1 MKSYQAIS
9 CAHNLPSFHIRYSST
24 LQSLKWRE
32 KWEVEKIRDW
42 EPPEVMQKYYP
53 SGISGYDKEGA
64 PGTNVNQFFT
74 SLQFY
79 TIFKDLFNN

>member
-1 MKSYQAIS
+1 MKTVFPSEFSFFITLL
-9 CAHNLPSFHIRYSST
+9 AHNLPSFSHQIVLHTDS

-32 KWEVEKIRDW
+32 KWEVEKLRDW

-64 PGTNVNQFFT
+64 PGMKANQFFT
-74 SLQFY
+74 SL
-79 TIFKDLFNN
+79 